1 MHQDKI
7 GPSEAHLASLLALV
21 QNGRVAE
28 AISQLEANPNPME
41 AAVAFS
47 ELSRQTYRQ
56 LRNVSSMVALS
67 NAGVQFALAKAAS
80 SANSADAAQFRKY
93 AKILAFNTA
102 ANCWPGWDEDGIE
115 ITKEHLQSGLQL
127 AALSRDLV
135 VELIQG
141 HQPLG
146 TAHWLIGALTLA
158 MGQSADAFAEF
169 QRATDEFQAASD
181 SDCVLMAEGYQ
192 ALALKAQP
200 QSRSAGELEFDRVL
214 LLLRNRASDDAQ
226 FFANQLITADRVLI
240 QANPNARSQDLTT
253 TPPSQP

>member
-1 MHQDKI
+1 MNQKKI
-7 GPSEAHLASLLALV
+7 GPSEADLASLLALV
-21 QNGRVAE
+21 QTGKVVE
-28 AISQLEANPNPME
+28 AISQLEANPNPIE

-67 NAGVQFALAKAAS
+67 NAGVQFALAKAA
-80 SANSADAAQFRKY
+80 NSADAEQFKKY

-102 ANCWPGWDEDGIE
+102 ANCWPGWDDDGVR
-115 ITKEHLQSGLQL
+115 ITKDHLQAGLQL

-135 VELIQG
+135 VELNHG

-158 MGQSADAFAEF
+158 MGQCADAFAEF
-169 QRATDEFQAASD
+169 QRARDEFQAAGD

-200 QSRSAGELEFDRVL
+200 ESRFAGGHEFDRIL
-214 LLLRNRASDDAQ
+214 LLLRNRSSDEAQ

-240 QANPNARSQDLTT
+240 HASPNPGSEDR
-253 TPPSQP
+253 